1 MAVRKKPTTLE
12 PEARKIIRMGPC
24 QQARRW
30 LLSLPSGTSPE
41 EAWMACPSGPWAM
54 WLLAGL
60 ADRLALNRMFPVLGA
75 CAAASVDQ
83 VTSDEA
89 KLLELVR
96 RGALCCVSN
105 PSADV
110 TDVTSAW
117 KAASRSIAEG
127 RAKHAV
133 LSMMTNHDVVLSC
146 MADLDR
152 CEAKHRDRYAERLRL
167 AVSWGTT
174 FACAA
179 ASDWRTDA
187 MDEAAAREIRSAV
200 PWSAVEAALAS
211 LPWEAS

>member
-1 MAVRKKPTTLE
+1 MAVRKKPATLE

-24 QQARRW
+24 QEARRW

-41 EAWMACPSGPWAM
+41 EAWEACPSGPWAM

-60 ADRLALNRMFPVLGA
+60 ADRLALSRMYPVLGA

-83 VTSDEA
+83 VTGEEA
-89 KLLELVR
+89 RLLELVR
-96 RGALCCVSN
+96 RGALCCISN

-110 TDVTSAW
+110 TEVTSAW

-127 RAKHAV
+127 RAKHAA

-152 CEAKHRDRYAERLRL
+152 CEGKHRDKYTERLRL
-167 AVSWGTT
+167 AVSLGITST
-174 FACAA
+174 KA
-179 ASDWRTDA
+179 
-187 MDEAAAREIRSAV
+187 
-200 PWSAVEAALAS
+200 
-211 LPWEAS
+211 